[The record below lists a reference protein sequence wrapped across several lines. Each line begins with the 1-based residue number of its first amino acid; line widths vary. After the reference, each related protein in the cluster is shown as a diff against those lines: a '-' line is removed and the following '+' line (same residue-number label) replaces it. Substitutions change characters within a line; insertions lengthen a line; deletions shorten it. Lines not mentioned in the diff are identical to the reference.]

1 MTFAGSAKDVV
12 GPAVSDPM
20 SLGEDHARNIRLAL
34 AVAPVRCRDCLNYH
48 MLFPVYRH
56 VGRVSTIFRDRLELI
71 RRIGQLVAER
81 CSAGQQR
88 VDILILGSAD
98 TQILATCAHAALTHA
113 EKAFSRIHFTVLDIC
128 GTPLELCRDY
138 AARHDLAISTREI
151 DVTRSEEAFPADVI
165 VLHSLL
171 SHLPRE
177 AHLPLLQTCGRW
189 LKPDGRVIFSTSI
202 KTALSRAR
210 NRQRRDQADDL
221 IKLSI
226 ESGEF
231 EIGEPID
238 VFLRRL
244 KERPGQVYDFAGVE
258 EVRNLFAGT
267 DLAVLSFDE
276 IRGPS
281 QLPSGLAFE
290 RSRVLAV
297 LGRQSE

>member
-1 MTFAGSAKDVV
+1 LTLAGSAKNVV
-12 GPAVSDPM
+12 GPALSDPI
-20 SLGEDHARNIRLAL
+20 SLGEDHARNIHLAL
-34 AVAPVRCRDCLNYH
+34 AVAPIHCRDCLNYH

-81 CSAGQQR
+81 CSAGQER
-88 VDILILGSAD
+88 IDLLILGSAD
-98 TQILATCAHAALTHA
+98 TQILATCAHAVLTQA
-113 EKAFSRIHFTVLDIC
+113 EKAFAHIHFTVLDIC

-138 AARHDLAISTREI
+138 AARHNLAISTREI
-151 DVTRSEEAFPADVI
+151 DITRTEEAFPADVI

-171 SHLPRE
+171 NHLPRE
-177 AHLPLLQTCGRW
+177 AHLPLLQACGRW
-189 LKPDGRVIFSTSI
+189 LKPDGRLIFSTSI

-221 IKLSI
+221 IRRSI
-226 ESGEF
+226 ESGELK
-231 EIGEPID
+231 ISEPVD
-238 VFLRRL
+238 AFLLRL
-244 KERPGQVYDFAGVE
+244 KERPGQICDFAGVE
-258 EVRNLFAGT
+258 EVRDLFAGT

-297 LGRQSE
+297 LG